1 MNGADGMRTPGIAGD
16 VAQPSAMVQWTRN
29 GVVKTSRRKPSP
41 GRMHEKPWG
50 WATMSVNSTS
60 RRSPGRAPLT
70 RTGPVSGWTAPAGKP
85 WNAATVV
92 PGPR

>member
-50 WATMSVNSTS
+50 WADDV
-60 RRSPGRAPLT
+60 GELHLEEVARARALDQDGA
-70 RTGPVSGWTAPAGKP
+70 R
-85 WNAATVV
+85 
-92 PGPR
+92 